1 MTDQII
7 IDIPRNLEPGTYEY
21 KSVIHKT
28 KNGKLLFDTGTL
40 VSESR
45 AVLTDPAVV
54 QESGGIDFGLIFV
67 SFFVVSCGIGFVF
80 LITRG
85 GRQ

>member
-1 MTDQII
+1 MSDQII

-28 KNGKLLFDTGTL
+28 KHGKLLFDTGTL

-54 QESGGIDFGLIFV
+54 QESGGIDFGLILF